1 MSTASNTS
9 HFLVHAVMKADAH
22 PQLMGN
28 HVVANAPLSFVEQS
42 GLMALVS
49 EISSAVDADSIFA
62 DAETSAKIAVAH
74 HALLTSLSAHMDLAP
89 IRLGAVYVGTE
100 AVKSMLKASALDFS
114 QALEMV
120 AGAAEFAMKLTPV
133 EGFVQ
138 TPASAPVVNGRAYLQ
153 RRSIA
158 AAEQRTEVE
167 RARSAASEIFTS
179 VSNTTRAHVFSS
191 PRRNATADS
200 EKRLLD
206 AALLVSR
213 DKIEAFGKTV
223 LMAQERAFAQGFHLS
238 VTGPLPPYSFVGVA
252 ERSGALAGA
261 LA

>member
-1 MSTASNTS
+1 MSATSNNS
-9 HFLVHAVMKADAH
+9 HFLVHAVMKAGVH
-22 PQLMGN
+22 PRLVGN
-28 HVVANAPLSFVEQS
+28 HVVVNAPLSFIEQND
-42 GLMALVS
+42 LMALVS
-49 EISSAVDADSIFA
+49 EMSSAVEADSIFA
-62 DAETSAKIAVAH
+62 DADTSAKIAVAH

-89 IRLGAVYVGTE
+89 IRLGAVYVGKE

-114 QALEMV
+114 VALETI

-138 TPASAPVVNGRAYLQ
+138 TSATAPVVNGRAYLQ

-158 AAEQRTEVE
+158 AAEQRTEAE
-167 RARSAASEIFTS
+167 RARSTASEIFTS
-179 VSNTTRAHVFSS
+179 VSSTTRAHVFAS

-213 DKIEAFGKTV
+213 DKIEAFGNTV
-223 LMAQERAFAQGFHLS
+223 LAAQERAISHGFHLS
-238 VTGPLPPYSFVGVA
+238 VTGPLPPYSFVGAA
-252 ERSGALAGA
+252 ERSGALA
-261 LA
+261 